1 MNLGIFRQFFLWHGI
16 SIQEITCGHKFIL
29 IGVGNPLEK
38 DNCEIICVKFMQL
51 IVKFI
56 DLTSREETAKSRL
69 DELRAPHPNPNF
81 RKHLITFL

>member
-1 MNLGIFRQFFLWHGI
+1 
-16 SIQEITCGHKFIL
+16 
-29 IGVGNPLEK
+29 
-38 DNCEIICVKFMQL
+38 MQL

-69 DELRAPHPNPNF
+69 DELRAPHPYPNF